1 MILVHGDRAEAALP
15 EMAGALAP
23 GVNDPGIAAMY
34 RSKRPAQPVAVARR
48 QDEMHV
54 IGHQAPGPHFDIG
67 RAAALGQQIAVERK
81 SAVSKSGNRFCVRPR
96 STVYK

>member
-34 RSKRPAQPVAVARR
+34 RSKRPAQPVAVAP
-48 QDEMHV
+48 
-54 IGHQAPGPHFDIG
+54 APG
-67 RAAALGQQIAVERK
+67 
-81 SAVSKSGNRFCVRPR
+81 
-96 STVYK
+96 